1 MVLPGTI
8 NPHARWSSEVMKI
21 ECPKTIDARPNAS
34 GRASKQRT
42 GGRYRSE
49 LIVGVRCLAR
59 VVFGAQP
66 CGTDGGDHG
75 QELLE
80 RHLEIEKSALAE
92 NPAVVV
98 EDLVGDHH
106 RQTWQ
111 R

>member
-1 MVLPGTI
+1 MVLPETI
-8 NPHARWSSEVMKI
+8 NRRVRSSSEVMKI
-21 ECPKTIDARPNAS
+21 EYPKTIDARPDVP

-49 LIVGVRCLAR
+49 SIVGVRCLAR
-59 VVFGAQP
+59 VVLGAQP
-66 CGTDGGDHG
+66 CRTDRGDHG

-80 RHLEIEKSALAE
+80 RHLEIEKSTLAE

-106 RQTWQ
+106 RQTW
-111 R
+111 

>member
-8 NPHARWSSEVMKI
+8 NWRARSSSEVMKI
-21 ECPKTIDARPNAS
+21 ESPKTIDARPDVT

-49 LIVGVRCLAR
+49 SIVGVGCLAR

-66 CGTDGGDHG
+66 GRTDGGDHG
-75 QELLE
+75 QKLLE